1 LLMAYLT
8 TTPPSSASQLQPSTL
23 KPLKPSTFH
32 FSLFTFT
39 PIPLPNS
46 ASRLPTSG
54 IKFDS
59 PAVASHPL
67 RQVSSFPSTPHPAPV
82 NLRQWS
88 ADCSG
93 QALCNHLT
101 LLTF

>member
-32 FSLFTFT
+32 FSPSHRSLS
-39 PIPLPNS
+39 PNS

-93 QALCNHLT
+93 QALCNLLT